1 MPIWNCQF
9 EINDDYSYFIFKDGL
24 FFEDKDLEDGNL
36 IKTNIRTNFLKIKEK
51 VLHLK
56 TESVWGF
63 PYKND
68 EEESLFKLV
77 DEKMKIPNKIHGRVI
92 SQIAKKNSIRT
103 FIERYFKEDGKLPNK
118 YGLDYEKLI
127 QDDPKLEKQSKQFLY
142 LLIEMIIRNREKH
155 KSKTSKHCFIQY
167 DIIFLKYMN

>member
-1 MPIWNCQF
+1 MVYAF
-9 EINDDYSYFIFKDGL
+9 EYYLHIKNIFIVHNVAKKL
-24 FFEDKDLEDGNL
+24 C
-36 IKTNIRTNFLKIKEK
+36 
-51 VLHLK
+51 
-56 TESVWGF
+56 
-63 PYKND
+63 
-68 EEESLFKLV
+68 EESLFKLV

-92 SQIAKKNSIRT
+92 SQIAKKNSIRS
-103 FIERYFKEDGKLPNK
+103 FIERYFQEDGKSPNK

-142 LLIEMIIRNREKH
+142 LLIEMIIRNREKN